1 MEDADR
7 GDSLAE
13 EPDDVAARSSKLP
26 LQRFRPLHWGLEML
40 LKEFR
45 ENIHSPR

>member
-1 MEDADR
+1 MQDADR
-7 GDSLAE
+7 GDFLAE

-26 LQRFRPLHWGLEML
+26 LQGFCTLYWGLEML

-45 ENIHSPR
+45 ENIHKPR